1 MFDALS
7 VKLQLLE
14 QAKKVPPKSNRW
26 PDSLVFRPRS
36 TRCLELCHRRRSA
49 PNRVKSL
56 PKPAKRQ
63 NSDALTILLNPMPG
77 VPLQRDC
84 ARIGRETLQNE
95 ARQLMSSSHSALLP
109 VRSLPP

>member
-7 VKLQLLE
+7 VGLPLLE
-14 QAKKVPPKSNRW
+14 QALKVSSKSSQL

-36 TRCLELCHRRRSA
+36 TRCLGLCHRRRCA

-63 NSDALTILLNPMPG
+63 NSDASTILLNPMPI

-84 ARIGRETLQNE
+84 ARTGRETLQNE
-95 ARQLMSSSHSALLP
+95 LPLLASSPHSTASP
-109 VRSLPP
+109 VRPL

>member
-7 VKLQLLE
+7 VELQLLE
-14 QAKKVPPKSNRW
+14 QALKVSPQSNRW
-26 PDSLVFRPRS
+26 PDSLLFRPRS
-36 TRCLELCHRRRSA
+36 TRCLELCHRRRCA

-63 NSDALTILLNPMPG
+63 NSDASTILLNSMPS

-84 ARIGRETLQNE
+84 ARTGRETLQNE
-95 ARQLMSSSHSALLP
+95 LPLLVSSPHLA
-109 VRSLPP
+109 

>member
-7 VKLQLLE
+7 VEPQLLE
-14 QAKKVPPKSNRW
+14 QALKVSPKPSQL

-36 TRCLELCHRRRSA
+36 TKCLGLCHRRRFA

-63 NSDALTILLNPMPG
+63 NSDALTILLNPMPS

-95 ARQLMSSSHSALLP
+95 ARQLMSSSHS
-109 VRSLPP
+109 